1 MQTGKFTSDL
11 LLGAKHL
18 SERERRELGEFFAD
32 VAEQRGFPLHTAV
45 LWNLLYFGYDLKLRG
60 YLGSSP
66 HITQAVDGD
75 PIPVGAFVDVP
86 PEATPI
92 FGEVVYKEQRD
103 PGVDLD
109 GGGNIDPELSGRRAA
124 IPATHTAVRV
134 PEILVL
140 DYNAF
145 GNDFHGYGQTEF
157 DRFIRRGWI
166 DENLHRHVTA
176 TYEPDVPTD
185 DLSVFVR
192 YVLDTY
198 GDDLFAEFS
207 IGIGSFSLEDRR
219 DLLLTSLAAIDEI
232 ASASG
237 RLIAVGDYH
246 VSQRAYFRTVTA
258 DDEEPL
264 GGRLF
269 QRLVR
274 RVADI
279 PARHSRCYTAVGAMV
294 HDLAQQV
301 DDDDGARELVRGTRY
316 ARTVAHLN
324 TAIAK
329 EAGTKDGI
337 HLRLDDDGTFGGVWR
352 AERLNGRIPA
362 HARVNPL
369 VPLGLGYAEAAA
381 QRDEAVAPPQS
392 GPLILDRD
400 EAAWTVVLR
409 QVDIDYGD
417 LPLSAKAVTLMNDP
431 EKTMLDIGVDGE
443 KEKRG
448 SKPVDS
454 ARRLVRE
461 IEYPTGFF
469 PGIRLQCSVAW
480 NGNAVRVRAHRLAV
494 PVEIEG
500 MSLEFEFDEKVF
512 RQQMRL
518 ASLPESTFRG
528 ARSLADR
535 IATAFRQRGRR
546 TDDGGWALSAEDL
559 IHALY
564 GPEATPEEAGT
575 VLIAL
580 GAMDLDFV
588 DGERIWRPR
597 LSRRTSARER
607 ARIRS
612 ARTTE
617 IGKRLASRV
626 QTRLV
631 GMHLRYLAP
640 GWNPSKEKLATY
652 EAALR
657 QNKVVGRWPR
667 ELPTGA
673 TWVRPFRIGRY
684 GEEPAEVTRELANEG
699 AGS

>member
-18 SERERRELGEFFAD
+18 SERERRELGDFFAD
-32 VAEQRGFPLHTAV
+32 VGEQRGFPLHTAV
-45 LWNLLYFGYDLKLRG
+45 LWNLLYFGYDLNLGG

-66 HITQAVDGD
+66 HITQAVDGQ

-86 PEATPI
+86 PETTPI

-103 PGVDLD
+103 PSVDLD

-124 IPATHTAVRV
+124 IPATHRALQV

-185 DLSVFVR
+185 DLSAFVR

-207 IGIGSFSLEDRR
+207 IGIGRFSLENRR
-219 DLLLTSLAAIDEI
+219 DLLLTSLATIDEI

-237 RLIAVGDYH
+237 RLITVGDYH
-246 VSQRAYFRTVTA
+246 VSQRAYYRTITA
-258 DDEEPL
+258 DDDDPL

-274 RVADI
+274 RVADV
-279 PARHSRCYTAVGAMV
+279 PAKHSRCYTAVGAMV

-301 DDDDGARELVRGTRY
+301 GDDDEARGLVRGTRY

-329 EAGTKDGI
+329 EAGTRDGI

-362 HARVNPL
+362 HARVDPL
-369 VPLGLGYAEAAA
+369 VPLGLGYAETTA
-381 QRDEAVAPPQS
+381 QREEAVAPPLS
-392 GPLILDRD
+392 GPLIVGSD
-400 EAAWTVVLR
+400 EAAWTVILR
-409 QVDIDYGD
+409 QIDIDYGD
-417 LPLSAKAVTLMNDP
+417 LPLSAKAASLLKDP
-431 EKTMLDIGVDGE
+431 ERTLLDIGVDGE

-454 ARRLVRE
+454 DRRLVRE

-480 NGNAVRVRAHRLAV
+480 SGNAVRVRAYRLMV

-500 MSLEFEFDEKVF
+500 MRLEFEFEEKVF

-518 ASLPESTFRG
+518 APLPESTFRG

-546 TDDGGWALSAEDL
+546 TEDGGWALSAEDL

-564 GPEATPEEAGT
+564 GPEATLEEAGT
-575 VLIAL
+575 VVIAL
-580 GAMDLDFV
+580 GAVDLGFV
-588 DGERIWRPR
+588 DGEHIWRPR
-597 LSRRTSARER
+597 LTRRTSAREL
-607 ARIRS
+607 ARIRT
-612 ARTTE
+612 ARSTE
-617 IGKRLASRV
+617 AGKMLARRV
-626 QTRLV
+626 ATRLV

-640 GWNPSKEKLATY
+640 GWSASAEKQATY
-652 EAALR
+652 QEALAR
-657 QNKVVGRWPR
+657 FKPGRR
-667 ELPTGA
+667 LQQQLPPGA
-673 TWVRPFRIGRY
+673 TWVKPFRLGRR
-684 GEEPAEVTRELANEG
+684 GEEPADAEG
-699 AGS
+699 EE

>member
-45 LWNLLYFGYDLKLRG
+45 LWNLLYFGYDLNREG

-66 HITQAVDGD
+66 HITQAVDGK

-86 PEATPI
+86 PERTPI
-92 FGEVVYKEQRD
+92 FGEVIYKEQRD
-103 PGVDLD
+103 PSVDLN

-124 IPATHTAVRV
+124 IPATHRAVQV

-145 GNDFHGYGQTEF
+145 GNDFHGYGRTDF

-176 TYEPDVPTD
+176 TYEPDLPTD

-207 IGIGSFSLEDRR
+207 VDIGNFSLEDRR
-219 DLLLTSLAAIDEI
+219 DLLLTSLAAVDEI

-246 VSQRAYFRTVTA
+246 VSQRAYYRTLTA
-258 DDEEPL
+258 DDDEPL

-269 QRLVR
+269 QQLVR

-279 PARHSRCYTAVGAMV
+279 PAKHSRCYTAVGAMV

-301 DDDDGARELVRGTRY
+301 EDDDEARDLLRGTLY

-337 HLRLDDDGTFGGVWR
+337 HLRLDDDATFGGVWR

-362 HARVNPL
+362 HARVDPL
-369 VPLGLGYAEAAA
+369 VPLGLGYAEATV
-381 QRDEAVAPPQS
+381 QREEAVAAPLA
-392 GPLILDRD
+392 GPLILGSD

-417 LPLSAKAVTLMNDP
+417 LPLSAKAVSLLNDSA
-431 EKTMLDIGVDGE
+431 KTMLDIGVEGE
-443 KEKRG
+443 KEKRS
-448 SKPVDS
+448 SKPVEAD
-454 ARRLVRE
+454 RRLVRD
-461 IEYPTGFF
+461 IEYPAGFF

-480 NGNAVRVRAHRLAV
+480 NGNAIRVRAHRLVV

-500 MSLEFEFDEKVF
+500 MSLEFEFDEMVF

-518 ASLPESTFRG
+518 TPLPESSFRG

-546 TDDGGWALSAEDL
+546 TEDGGWALSAEDL

-575 VLIAL
+575 VFIAL
-580 GAMDLDFV
+580 GAMDLDCV
-588 DGERIWRPR
+588 DGEHIWRPR
-597 LSRRTSARER
+597 LNRRTSARER

-612 ARTTE
+612 ARNTE
-617 IGKRLASRV
+617 IGKRLARRV
-626 QTRLV
+626 ETRLV

-640 GWNPSKEKLATY
+640 GWRASAEKRSTY
-652 EAALR
+652 QTALR
-657 QNKVVGRWPR
+657 QNKVVGR
-667 ELPTGA
+667 LPGTLPSGA
-673 TWVRPFRIGRY
+673 TWVRPFRINAR
-684 GEEPAEVTRELANEG
+684 GEEPGEVTEELARE
-699 AGS
+699 ATRI